1 MTAVYIATLAI
12 LALAGLLTLVRLVRG
27 PWILDRAMALDVLV
41 VVIVAGFAVNMAMT
55 DSVLAVPILVCTALL
70 GFVGSL
76 SVVRLTEGRK
86 EHR

>member
-1 MTAVYIATLAI
+1 MTVVYITTLAI
-12 LALAGLLTLVRLVRG
+12 LAVAGLLTLIRLVKG

-41 VVIVAGFAVNMAMT
+41 VLIVAGFAVNMAMT
-55 DSVLAVPILVCTALL
+55 DSVLTVPILVCTALL
-70 GFVGSL
+70 GFVGTL

>member
-1 MTAVYIATLAI
+1 MIVVYVTTLAI
-12 LALAGLLTLVRLVRG
+12 LAVAGLLTLVRLVKG

-41 VVIVAGFAVNMAMT
+41 VLIVAGFAVNMAMT
-55 DSVLAVPILVCTALL
+55 DSVLTVPILVCTALL
-70 GFVGSL
+70 GFVGTL

>member
-1 MTAVYIATLAI
+1 MTVVYIATLAI
-12 LALAGLLTLVRLVRG
+12 LAVAGLLTLIRLIKG

-41 VVIVAGFAVNMAMT
+41 VLIVAGFAVNMAMT
-55 DSVLAVPILVCTALL
+55 DSVLSLPILVCTALL
-70 GFVGSL
+70 GFVGTL

>member
-1 MTAVYIATLAI
+1 V
-12 LALAGLLTLVRLVRG
+12 AGLLTLIRLIKG

-41 VVIVAGFAVNMAMT
+41 VLIVAGFAVNMAMT
-55 DSVLAVPILVCTALL
+55 DSVLSLPILVCTALL
-70 GFVGSL
+70 GFVGTL

>member
-1 MTAVYIATLAI
+1 VTVVYIATLAI
-12 LALAGLLTLVRLVRG
+12 LAVAGLLTLIRLIKG

-41 VVIVAGFAVNMAMT
+41 VLIVAGFAVNMAMT
-55 DSVLAVPILVCTALL
+55 DSVLSLPILVCTALL
-70 GFVGSL
+70 GFVGTL